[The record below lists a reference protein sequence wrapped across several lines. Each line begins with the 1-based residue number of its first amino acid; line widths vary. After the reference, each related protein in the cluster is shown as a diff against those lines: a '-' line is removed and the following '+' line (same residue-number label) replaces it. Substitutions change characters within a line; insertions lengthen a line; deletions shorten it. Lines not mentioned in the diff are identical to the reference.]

1 MATSQKAFDQVKNI
15 LGRLDR
21 NIDSLREQRTGG
33 SPNTTGSGAA
43 SNGATGHGPGNGQH
57 GPVTNGV
64 ASPALVSG
72 PRFAAD
78 QLIGLPKVTPPS
90 GPNGTQP
97 LTPFSPQPNQ
107 APRSPWGRAQPL
119 RRDAGAA

>member
-33 SPNTTGSGAA
+33 APSPAGSAATTNGAA
-43 SNGATGHGPGNGQH
+43 SHPHGHGQH
-57 GPVTNGV
+57 TPAPTG
-64 ASPALVSG
+64 AALPALLAG
-72 PRFAAD
+72 PQFAAD
-78 QLIGLPKVTPPS
+78 QLIGLPKRPPPS
-90 GPNGTQP
+90 GPASTQP

-107 APRSPWGRAQPL
+107 AARSPWGRAQPL